1 MTTKRSL
8 ICMSVQQLL
17 SPTMVLVWGGISR
30 QASWCVNMKNDAVS
44 YQATT
49 LAQSP
54 SPHSTFLSLCLG
66 SDCCT
71 IFTQV
76 GKQPNDE
83 DTIYF
88 SFSAPVVKGF
98 TTGYIGKVALKPY
111 AVNGPAEGGHE
122 LTIFGSNFGVLDY
135 SPRVF
140 IGDSACRAKAW
151 VSDTSI
157 YCTTAKATLFLAGAN
172 EELALRVQ
180 VGLEHYPR
188 SFQEG
193 IYTRAYY
200 YDPVIIR
207 SFKLGNTEIN
217 FIAFTSA
224 FVLSGAVIIWMQQR
238 YVRFWPSIPPA
249 LAIQRAKNRGGGAQR
264 ANKSKL
270 WPASHHA
277 NQHRHHKIGD
287 EDQDVT
293 SHSNSEAESDDFYEI
308 ANTRGR
314 SKNARTLEEAFAAGM
329 AAGTAILHEPN
340 DDFDQ
345 EQGRSRPL
353 LLHTNKFYLPQ
364 KPILKLEEKA
374 DNMEEDMDVAADKAL
389 SRAEAE
395 GFSGVE
401 AMYQAALDLEETR
414 EVSTAR
420 VDEVR
425 AHHAIGPGGIP
436 IGWSKLSTHVGDVPE
451 SVSSPAET
459 TGGGGRTR
467 HHELM
472 QRARRGERIIRTSEE
487 VLGFTAPQPPPGE
500 PRGGTSRD
508 VGARTSEVPSLISDQ
523 YGPIS
528 GVSGVSD
535 VSDRFGPI
543 SSISDH
549 PDMDPASAM
558 HVSDRFGPISGISDH
573 PDMDSSAAIQV
584 DSSPNIVVAQQKEGA
599 A

>member
-1 MTTKRSL
+1 M
-8 ICMSVQQLL
+8 
-17 SPTMVLVWGGISR
+17 
-30 QASWCVNMKNDAVS
+30 D
-44 YQATT
+44 
-49 LAQSP
+49 
-54 SPHSTFLSLCLG
+54 
-66 SDCCT
+66 
-71 IFTQV
+71 
-76 GKQPNDE
+76 
-83 DTIYF
+83 
-88 SFSAPVVKGF
+88 
-98 TTGYIGKVALKPY
+98 LKPY

-122 LTIFGSNFGVLDY
+122 LTIFGSIFGVLDY

-151 VSDTSI
+151 VSDT
-157 YCTTAKATLFLAGAN
+157 
-172 EELALRVQ
+172 
-180 VGLEHYPR
+180 
-188 SFQEG
+188 QEG

-270 WPASHHA
+270 WPASDHA

-425 AHHAIGPGGIP
+425 AHHAIGPGGIA
-436 IGWSKLSTHVGDVPE
+436 IG
-451 SVSSPAET
+451 
-459 TGGGGRTR
+459 
-467 HHELM
+467 
-472 QRARRGERIIRTSEE
+472 
-487 VLGFTAPQPPPGE
+487 
-500 PRGGTSRD
+500 
-508 VGARTSEVPSLISDQ
+508 
-523 YGPIS
+523 
-528 GVSGVSD
+528 
-535 VSDRFGPI
+535 
-543 SSISDH
+543 
-549 PDMDPASAM
+549 
-558 HVSDRFGPISGISDH
+558 
-573 PDMDSSAAIQV
+573 
-584 DSSPNIVVAQQKEGA
+584 
-599 A
+599 